1 MAFRKGMRLLASG
14 VAFLTAVFAQKPWRE
29 YPAFEYN
36 DFPIPPD
43 YRPEYW
49 RGILDDKG
57 RIMVAI
63 CHNMD
68 WEIPGSMPT
77 TPNTRRSIPLWG
89 SASASILWSTP

>member
-1 MAFRKGMRLLASG
+1 MAFRKGMWLLASG
-14 VAFLTAVFAQKPWRE
+14 VAFLTAVF
-29 YPAFEYN
+29 
-36 DFPIPPD
+36 PIPPD
-43 YRPEYW
+43 YRPEHW